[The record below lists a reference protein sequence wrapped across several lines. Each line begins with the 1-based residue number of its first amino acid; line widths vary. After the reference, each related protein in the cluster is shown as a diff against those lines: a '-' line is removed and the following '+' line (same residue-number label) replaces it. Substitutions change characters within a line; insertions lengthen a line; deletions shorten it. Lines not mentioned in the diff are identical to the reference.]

1 MKLYKSYILAGLI
14 ALGFTACDTDDLE
27 RDINALKDRVE
38 NYEAQVQ
45 KLNDDMNII
54 RVLLDGNKTISE
66 WSYDGST
73 YTLKLSNGE
82 TLTLTEGVVGTNY
95 PSIEIGDNDNW
106 IIAGK
111 DSGIRAVAKD
121 GDDATFTPQFKI
133 EGETW
138 WVSHDSGQTW
148 SNLGVSATGTP
159 TGGTSPIASYDIE
172 NNKFKVV
179 LNGDPQNTYYIPI
192 VEGLVCEITEPVV
205 DSGELLYISST
216 TPTTLK
222 VKVNI
227 KEGDV
232 LRAVA
237 PVDWTV
243 NIPEYTTGEQVLNIN
258 VTAPAKASKC
268 KIAIE
273 LTRGLNSVTD
283 EIVAR
288 TNTSNYYDD
297 YMAGLEVNIGDFT
310 LLKTASG
317 SIING
322 EKVNLSATHI
332 SSSNTTINSDGI
344 YFIDSGLTG
353 IGYDISG
360 GATKIIIGNNPT
372 QRSTLKLSNS
382 ITLGSAQSSLY
393 CKNIEMT
400 LENSTVRILTVNN
413 PMKNVVFDGCKFNI
427 ISTTQA
433 QFSYLNAA
441 KQTIEKVVFQ
451 NCIFNTYIDYVLL
464 SFDKNEDKNLDV
476 TFKNNIFFSSKNTI
490 KAFKL
495 LSVNNSNKNGGVN
508 KLILQN
514 NTFYNVHSTGAG
526 MINGNI
532 NEMYISS
539 NLFENSYEQSSN
551 LVLLRRLA
559 NTKELYDAVTGEI
572 NSNYGYC
579 SGNKIWQIQYGGT
592 SPIGSEGIIKATETL
607 FSNAD
612 PVGNLDF
619 TVKDEYKG
627 LGADL

>member
-82 TLTLTEGVVGTNY
+82 TLTLTDGVVGTNY
-95 PSIEIGDNDNW
+95 PSIEIGDNGNW

-111 DSGIRAVAKD
+111 DSGIRAVAED

-133 EGETW
+133 EGGNW
-138 WVSHDSGQTW
+138 CVSHDNGQTW

-159 TGGTSPIASYDIE
+159 TGGTSPIANYGIE
-172 NNKFKVV
+172 NDRFKIV
-179 LNGDPQNTYYIPI
+179 LNNESQSIYYIPI
-192 VEGLVCEITEPVV
+192 VEGLVCEITEPIVE
-205 DSGELLYISST
+205 SGELVYISNT

-227 KEGDV
+227 KDGDI

-237 PVDWTV
+237 PIDWAI
-243 NIPEYTTGEQVLNIN
+243 NIPEYTTGEQILSID

-288 TNTSNYYDD
+288 TETSSYYDD
-297 YMAGLEVNIGDFT
+297 YNAGLEVNIGGFT
-310 LLKTASG
+310 LKKTADG
-317 SIING
+317 TFING
-322 EKVNLSATHI
+322 EKSTLTVNHI
-332 SSSNTTINSDGI
+332 TASNTSITKDGI
-344 YFIDSGLTG
+344 YFIDSEITG
-353 IGYDISG
+353 IEYKISG
-360 GATKIIIGNNPT
+360 GSTKIIIGNNPVKKT
-372 QRSTLKLSNS
+372 TLNLTNS

-393 CKNIEMT
+393 CKNIEIT
-400 LENSTVRILTVNN
+400 LENATARILTVNN

-427 ISTTQA
+427 ISTSQA
-433 QFSYLNAA
+433 QFSYLNAE

-451 NCIFNTYIDYVLL
+451 NCIFSTDINYILL

-476 TFKNNIFFSSKNTI
+476 TFKNNIFFSSKKTI
-490 KAFKL
+490 TAFKL
-495 LSVNNSNKNGGVN
+495 LNVNNSNKIGGVN
-508 KLILQN
+508 KLTLQN
-514 NTFYNVHSTGAG
+514 NTFYNVHSATSG

-539 NLFENSYEQSSN
+539 NLFENSYSSANN
-551 LVLLRRLA
+551 LVLLRRISNA
-559 NTKELYDAVTGEI
+559 EDLYEDVKGEI
-572 NSNYGYC
+572 KFNYGFC
-579 SGNKIWQIQYGGT
+579 GGDRNWQIQFGGT

-607 FSNAD
+607 FTNTD

-619 TVKDEYKG
+619 TVKNEYKG

>member
-66 WSYDGST
+66 CSYDGST

-82 TLTLTEGVVGTNY
+82 TLTLTDGVIGTNY
-95 PSIEIGDNDNW
+95 PSIEIGDNGNW

-111 DSGIRAVAKD
+111 DSGIRAVAED

-133 EGETW
+133 EGGNW
-138 WVSHDSGQTW
+138 CVSHDNGQTW
-148 SNLGVSATGTP
+148 SNLGVSATGTA
-159 TGGTSPIASYDIE
+159 TEATSPIASCDIKGD
-172 NNKFKVV
+172 KFKIV
-179 LNGDPQNTYYIPI
+179 LNGEPEATYYIPI

-205 DSGELLYISST
+205 DAGELVYISST
-216 TPTTLK
+216 TSTVLK

-227 KEGDV
+227 KDGDII
-232 LRAVA
+232 RAVA

-243 NIPEYTTGEQVLNIN
+243 SIPEYTTGEQTLEVQ

-288 TNTSNYYDD
+288 TETSNYYDD
-297 YMAGLEVNIGDFT
+297 YMAGLEVNIGGFT
-310 LLKTASG
+310 LKKTADG
-317 SIING
+317 HYING
-322 EKVNLSATHI
+322 ESSNLTVTHI
-332 SSSNTTINSDGI
+332 TATNTTISTDGI
-344 YFIDSGLTG
+344 YFIDSDLSE
-353 IGYDISG
+353 IKYDISG
-360 GATKIIIGNNPT
+360 GATKIIIGNNPAKK
-372 QRSTLKLSNS
+372 STLSLNKS
-382 ITLGSAQSSLY
+382 ITLGTAQSSLY

-400 LENSTVRILTVNN
+400 LKSATVRILTVNN
-413 PMKNVVFDGCKFNI
+413 PMKNVVFDACKFNVI
-427 ISTTQA
+427 SANSPQFTFISTTGRIINELI
-433 QFSYLNAA
+433 FDS
-441 KQTIEKVVFQ
+441 
-451 NCIFNTYIDYVLL
+451 CIFNLSIDYTILGL
-464 SFDKNEDKNLDV
+464 GSNASTDYNL
-476 TFKNNIFFSSKNTI
+476 TFRNNLFYSTAQDID
-490 KAFKL
+490 AFKL
-495 LSVNNSNKNGGVN
+495 MTVNNNNTTGGAN

-514 NTFYNVHSTGAG
+514 NTFYNVHSATSG

-539 NLFENSYEQSSN
+539 NLFENSYSVNNN
-551 LVLLRRLA
+551 LLLLRRIGNA
-559 NTKELYDAVTGEI
+559 KDLYNDVNGEI
-572 NSNYGYC
+572 NSNYGFC
-579 SGNKIWQIQYGGT
+579 SGDRVWQIQYEGT
-592 SPIGSEGIIKATETL
+592 SPIGSEGIIKADETL
-607 FSNAD
+607 FSNAN
-612 PVGNLDF
+612 PAESPDF